1 MRNNRPIKVQMVN
14 DEGEL
19 QGVIINPT
27 GLEHRSVMW
36 TQTEWTEVFDAAMLK
51 LAKKLAE
58 EGDFMRASICLELR
72 AIANDPSRRTDLEL
86 FPEEQ
91 TDLS

>member
-1 MRNNRPIKVQMVN
+1 MRNNRPIKVPMVN
-14 DEGEL
+14 DDGEV

-36 TQTEWTEVFDAAMLK
+36 TQTEWKEAFNAALLK

-58 EGDFMRASICLELR
+58 EGDFMRASFCLELR
-72 AIANDPSRRTDLEL
+72 AIANDPTRRVDVEL
-86 FPEEQ
+86 IPGQQ